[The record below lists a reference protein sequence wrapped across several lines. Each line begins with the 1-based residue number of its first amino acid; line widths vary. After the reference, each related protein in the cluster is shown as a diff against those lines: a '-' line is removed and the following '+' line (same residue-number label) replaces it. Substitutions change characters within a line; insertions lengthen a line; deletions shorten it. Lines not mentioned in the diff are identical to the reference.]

1 MAAQAEAAHEGPPP
15 DAMRRSRI
23 LHWAAVIGAGLSL
36 WLLID
41 FLDGPPGPPPSDVV
55 LWELLLSAAFAAEF
69 FTRTGLHWN
78 WKRYLLS
85 HFFDWFAIIPA
96 LWFVGQGLSY
106 EGALLWLVLLARVI
120 RVVDRVLGDGFV
132 RRNVLALINAFEEEI
147 TDRVLLRILDR
158 VEAALHAGRF
168 GEAVAEALQ
177 RNRDPVLARVRAAHP
192 KEGLAAKVAE
202 VSGLEEALAE
212 AEANAYDAVV
222 EVAGSAEVDRALRD
236 VVKDSFDNMRA
247 DIGKKEWKKNLGF
260 RPPRV

>member
-1 MAAQAEAAHEGPPP
+1 MVLPEVATHPGPPP
-15 DAMRRSRI
+15 ETARRSRV
-23 LHWAAVIGAGLSL
+23 LHWAAIVGAGLSL
-36 WLLID
+36 WLLAD
-41 FLDGPPGPPPSDVV
+41 YLDGPPGLPPSDVV
-55 LWELLLSAAFAAEF
+55 VLELLLSAAFAAEF

-78 WKRYLLS
+78 WKRYIFT
-85 HFFDWFAIIPA
+85 HFFDWFAIIPV
-96 LWFVGQGLSY
+96 LWFVGQGMAY
-106 EGALLWLVLLARVI
+106 EGALLWLVLLARVVRVLD
-120 RVVDRVLGDGFV
+120 RVVGDGFV
-132 RRNVLALINAFEEEI
+132 RRNVLALVNAFEEEI
-147 TDRVLLRILDR
+147 TDRVMLRILDR
-158 VEAALHAGRF
+158 VERALRAGKF

-192 KEGLAAKVAE
+192 RQGLAAKVAQ

-247 DIGKKEWKKNLGF
+247 EIAQKEWRKHIGF